1 MTCTLRNTL
10 PPTLPNEGALTDL
23 VNDIAPQN
31 AREAETRRR
40 IVETAE
46 RLFRQIGY
54 TKTTVADIARELSM
68 SAGNVYRFF
77 GSKADIVAAVAQLL
91 MGGVEEAARAIATS
105 EASAGARLRAMTKA
119 VAKLSEERYL
129 SDLKLHEMVSV
140 ALTENWPIVH
150 EHILR
155 MDGYMATIIAS
166 GIASGEFRKMD
177 PELAAG
183 QVRASL
189 MRFCHPRLMVECAAF
204 TKPSLDEQVD
214 FCLAALRP

>member
-77 GSKADIVAAVAQLL
+77 GSKADIVATVAQLL

-155 MDGYMATIIAS
+155 MDGFLARIVAD
-166 GIASGEFRKMD
+166 GVASGEFRQQD
-177 PELAAG
+177 PVQAARL
-183 QVRASL
+183 VHTATV
-189 MRFCHPRLMVECAAF
+189 RFCHPRLMVECCAMPEP
-204 TKPSLDEQVD
+204 TLERMID
-214 FCLAALRP
+214 FCLIALKA